1 MEKTGA
7 KMASSNKKTKKTED
21 QKKNR
26 GPAIIRMF
34 YGFLGIIVST
44 ISIIACIVYKG
55 PLYLTVS
62 FFSLLMI
69 SVILI
74 ISGKNL
80 YKN

>member
-1 MEKTGA
+1 MAANNRKSKGA
-7 KMASSNKKTKKTED
+7 DD

-26 GPAIIRMF
+26 GAALIRMF
-34 YGFLGIIVST
+34 YGFLGIIVSA

-55 PLYLTVS
+55 PIYLIVS
-62 FFSLLMI
+62 FFSLFMI

-80 YKN
+80 YKS